1 LNNSGNNYNAEI
13 SAGSLLLKESREIA
27 KLLIASADDAT
38 WYQVL
43 VVDNVLQKK
52 SPASARR
59 MARLIRNRLEAMDKA
74 HWQLVLDND
83 REVALQAL
91 LVAAINH
98 SQLLEDFLTMVIKE
112 HYRSFKRQM
121 TLGDWRT
128 FLDECE
134 HRDSSAASWSD
145 STKKKLGQVIIRILS
160 EAGYLENTRNMQLSP
175 IQIHPKVREYLLG
188 RGMNNLLRCMEI
200 DR

>member
-1 LNNSGNNYNAEI
+1 LSSVEKIYNAEI

-27 KLLIASADDAT
+27 KLLVAHADEAA
-38 WYQVL
+38 WHKAL
-43 VVDNVLQKK
+43 VIDNVLQKK

-59 MARLIRNRLEAMDKA
+59 MARLIRNRLEAMNEA

-83 REVALQAL
+83 REASLQAL
-91 LVAAINH
+91 LAAAINH
-98 SQLLEDFLTMVIKE
+98 SRLLEDFLSMVIKE
-112 HYRSFKRQM
+112 HYRTFKRQM

-134 HRDSSAASWSD
+134 NRETTAASWSD
-145 STKKKLGQVIIRILS
+145 STKKKLGQVIIRIFA

-175 IQIHPKVREYLLG
+175 IQIHPKVREYLQG
-188 RGMNNLLRCMEI
+188 HEMDNILRCMEI